1 MRAAPR
7 GGAPFVARGAV
18 QDGAMVTCAL
28 CGRTEDEQPL
38 TWSTSVEPVNH
49 QRRTRLYC
57 DQCSREN
64 VRGIEGKL
72 DSDWW

>member
-1 MRAAPR
+1 
-7 GGAPFVARGAV
+7 
-18 QDGAMVTCAL
+18 MVTCAL

-38 TWSTSVEPVNH
+38 TWTTSVEPSRG
-49 QRRTRLYC
+49 QLATPLYC

>member
-1 MRAAPR
+1 
-7 GGAPFVARGAV
+7 
-18 QDGAMVTCAL
+18 MVTCAL

-38 TWSTSVEPVNH
+38 TWTTSVE
-49 QRRTRLYC
+49 RGTTRLYC
-57 DQCSREN
+57 DECSREN

>member
-1 MRAAPR
+1 MAA
-7 GGAPFVARGAV
+7 ARD
-18 QDGAMVTCAL
+18 DGHMVTCAL

-38 TWSTSVEPVNH
+38 TWSTSVE
-49 QRRTRLYC
+49 RGATRLYC

>member
-1 MRAAPR
+1 
-7 GGAPFVARGAV
+7 
-18 QDGAMVTCAL
+18 MVTCAL

-38 TWSTSVEPVNH
+38 TWTTSVEPVKGH
-49 QRRTRLYC
+49 RTTRLYC
-57 DQCSREN
+57 NQCSREN

>member
-1 MRAAPR
+1 
-7 GGAPFVARGAV
+7 
-18 QDGAMVTCAL
+18 MVTCAL

-38 TWSTSVEPVNH
+38 TWMTSVELENEH
-49 QRRTRLYC
+49 RRTRVYC

-64 VRGIEGKL
+64 VRGIEAKL

>member
-1 MRAAPR
+1 MPSGILRD
-7 GGAPFVARGAV
+7 
-18 QDGAMVTCAL
+18 DGDMVTCAL
-28 CGRTEDEQPL
+28 CGRTEDQQPI
-38 TWSTSVEPVNH
+38 TWTTSVELVKGH
-49 QRRTRLYC
+49 RTNRLYC

>member
-1 MRAAPR
+1 MS
-7 GGAPFVARGAV
+7 GVGEE
-18 QDGAMVTCAL
+18 QDAAMVTCAL
-28 CGRTEDEQPL
+28 CGTTADEQPL
-38 TWSTSVEPVNH
+38 TWTTSVERGT
-49 QRRTRLYC
+49 QRLYC